1 MSYDWP
7 RDSPWPD
14 REDLSCRS
22 YRRQHAGI
30 SGSAF
35 VVAVVLLAV
44 PLQSALA
51 LGGGSGSIS
60 LTTLGSAY
68 TQDFDTL
75 ANTGTANNLAIN
87 GWYLNELGTSASNNG
102 QYTTGT
108 GSGTGGDVYSFG
120 ATGVTERAFGTLLSG
135 TLAPTI
141 GAQFT
146 NNTGSTVTG
155 LEISYSVRCGASAR
169 APPAEPLT
177 SSTSSSAPMRRA

>member
-1 MSYDWP
+1 LQKL
-7 RDSPWPD
+7 SPPT
-14 REDLSCRS
+14 
-22 YRRQHAGI
+22 RRYLGL
-30 SGSAF
+30 GF

-75 ANTGTANNLAIN
+75 ANTGTANNLTIN

-102 QYTTGT
+102 QYNTGT

-120 ATGVTERAFGTLLSG
+120 ATGATERAFGTLLSG

-155 LEISYSVRCGASAR
+155 LEICRVWGR
-169 APPAEPLT
+169 ATLEWRSLRGTRLIAGGP
-177 SSTSSSAPMRRA
+177 RVGDRV